1 MMQKIILWSTCKFM
15 SLYFQTVRVQC
26 IINNHIFSWKPRLF
40 LIPVI
45 RSFIEKF
52 CCLVCFSMHNG
63 LFELISIVWLLLIIH
78 YVLMADSLQ
87 CNTLPTEEKHR
98 IVALT
103 HKLLTKVC
111 CSHTHGINFHDK
123 TLGTSGK
130 YAFLFRI
137 IVELWLKKKVIS
149 CKPLYC

>member
-45 RSFIEKF
+45 RSFIGKF

-63 LFELISIVWLLLIIH
+63 HFELISIVWLLLIIIIMYWWLILYRVIH
-78 YVLMADSLQ
+78 YQLRR
-87 CNTLPTEEKHR
+87 NTELWHW
-98 IVALT
+98 
-103 HKLLTKVC
+103 
-111 CSHTHGINFHDK
+111 HT
-123 TLGTSGK
+123 SYWRK
-130 YAFLFRI
+130 YAVPTPMALI
-137 IVELWLKKKVIS
+137 SMTKLWEQVES
-149 CKPLYC
+149 MHSF